1 VKSIVIKA
9 RNTTGLLGQTSL
21 AEVNGVSDFMTRAC
35 SRHLQLKTELRNMVD
50 LAEREPNRKHVDT
63 MILAV

>member
-1 VKSIVIKA
+1 
-9 RNTTGLLGQTSL
+9 
-21 AEVNGVSDFMTRAC
+21 MTRAC